1 MSKVNAYGTP
11 HKSLPSIF
19 PDLPT
24 PADQSDRGVEGGA
37 PTATMA
43 LLASKAGRPSPPSSM
58 TSVADDILYSCSNG
72 GQDAGSIGHPSP
84 GSPSSLKSE
93 THRPRSSGHVNI
105 IRERKRLASPAASP
119 NDPLPDPAPSLPAL
133 SNQPHPMSAGMA
145 ALGPL
150 TSRLGEQTAP
160 SMLRDLGS
168 VFEEESEVTVATD
181 DEESLLEGEGLDKSR
196 QASAILQP
204 AAEQPRMMDELS
216 ILMANGP
223 LAKIRVKMA
232 AADGLAKV
240 GQGEAWPAP
249 SPSLRPT
256 LSVTSWGD
264 DGIPFT
270 FFAGPCF
277 CLAVPFR
284 FFRAIARCALRQRTA
299 KDVWGVVRVRQE
311 ILGLAKVYMM
321 LNMDGPTLPLPLPL
335 PAAHFK
341 LAQAYAELGCSAQ
354 VIDHSQKALSSLPLQ
369 GEYVETAEKMKKDIH
384 LLMGDTL
391 LQQERPQPQV
401 ALQHFLVA
409 AGAAS
414 LRDVQQLDILVLAC
428 QCCAMMGEVKLDQAR
443 STLGVRQK
451 LQAAVE
457 QLEVKVVE
465 LTDKVERV
473 KAAAKEG
480 QDKDKDKMSLQ
491 QQLNELKAML
501 KTSQMQLNDLGRELE
516 EETQYQ
522 AKLLQEAHTQLDMAF
537 EAFWDGVVAEEERLE
552 KMMGRD
558 AARKVPLL
566 AVLHRQ
572 AAELLLKLGAVLGL
586 QGDLK
591 GQLRMLGEVVTTHET
606 YGTLT
611 LPLMARVYRE
621 RGAVLLQLKSYDDA
635 LEAYDSLHKLQ
646 TKQYQ
651 EDPHL
656 MALAQGECMKLEGDV
671 YVAKRMFGRAA
682 EQFEAARELFTARL
696 GANDNT
702 VVELENRITQ
712 LKRYTSAQEAV
723 ASLSNEGA
731 KKKPPMATA
740 KIDGDTTSNL
750 FIKSQLTPSH
760 LYGASKMT
768 TQAIS

>member
-1 MSKVNAYGTP
+1 M
-11 HKSLPSIF
+11 
-19 PDLPT
+19 
-24 PADQSDRGVEGGA
+24 
-37 PTATMA
+37 TAA
-43 LLASKAGRPSPPSSM
+43 SFAVQASKAGRPTPPSSM

-84 GSPSSLKSE
+84 GSPSSLKSD
-93 THRPRSSGHVNI
+93 THRPRSSGHVNK
-105 IRERKRLASPAASP
+105 IREMKRLASPAASP

-150 TSRLGEQTAP
+150 NSRLGEQTAP

-204 AAEQPRMMDELS
+204 AADQPRMMDELS

-232 AADGLAKV
+232 AADGLAK
-240 GQGEAWPAP
+240 
-249 SPSLRPT
+249 
-256 LSVTSWGD
+256 
-264 DGIPFT
+264 
-270 FFAGPCF
+270 
-277 CLAVPFR
+277 
-284 FFRAIARCALRQRTA
+284 A

-354 VIDHSQKALSSLPLQ
+354 VIDHSQKALSSLPVQ

-401 ALQHFLVA
+401 QAREAGLPSAAAATTTTAAATTNAAGMKCAASVAAVWDAAEAAVPPVLQIALQHFLVA

-491 QQLNELKAML
+491 QQLSELKAML

-537 EAFWDGVVAEEERLE
+537 DAFWDGVVAEEGRLE
-552 KMMGRD
+552 NMMGRD

-572 AAELLLKLGAVLGL
+572 ASELLLKLGAVVGL
-586 QGDLK
+586 QGDLNR
-591 GQLRMLGEVVTTHET
+591 QLNLLREVVTMHET

-635 LEAYDSLHKLQ
+635 LAAYDSLHKLQ

-740 KIDGDTTSNL
+740 KIDGETTSSV
-750 FIKSQLTPSH
+750 FIKSRLTPPH
-760 LYGASKMT
+760 PYGASKMT
-768 TQAIS
+768 TQAFT